1 MLNWSSAG
9 RVIRRIWYPVFLLL
23 AVILFGTWATMKLEG
38 CQAREVRVQG
48 ARTTDTVYVDRPVP
62 QRLVETRV
70 QPVERTIYTERVVT
84 VVDTIEV
91 PVELE
96 ESGYTVASTTPV
108 EVVTPLLGRQR
119 VNYTY
124 FNVDSLRY
132 ETATYDVPK
141 PPVSYGVEL
150 EGSATYQMTDPR
162 VSLRGYVGYRGV
174 EPFAGVEFGG
184 QPGDPLAPGAQIRV
198 GVRYRLGR

>member
-1 MLNWSSAG
+1 MQKPNWKH
-9 RVIRRIWYPVFLLL
+9 IFRRYWYPVAMLL
-23 AVILFGTWATMKLEG
+23 AIVVFGTWATAKLEG
-38 CQAREVRVQG
+38 CQSDEVRVSRVQ
-48 ARTTDTVYVDRPVP
+48 TTDTVYVDRPVP

-141 PPVSYGVEL
+141 PPVTYGVEL

-162 VSLRGYVGYRGV
+162 IGARAYVGYKGV
-174 EPFAGVEFGG
+174 EPFIGAEIQGV
-184 QPGDPLAPGAQIRV
+184 PGRDNVGQIRV
-198 GVRYRLGR
+198 GVRFRLGR